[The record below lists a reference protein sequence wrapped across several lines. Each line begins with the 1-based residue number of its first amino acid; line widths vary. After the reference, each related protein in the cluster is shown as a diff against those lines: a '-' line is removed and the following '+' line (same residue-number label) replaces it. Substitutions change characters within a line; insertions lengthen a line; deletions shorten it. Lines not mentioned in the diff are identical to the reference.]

1 MYYNNQ
7 DEEYG
12 KLKEIELINIIRK
25 DLNDSS
31 LDHTLNK
38 YSFIDFHSSIYI
50 VELKSRR
57 CRKNCYWDTMI
68 SKDKI
73 DKMINDDRKSFI
85 YFNFI
90 DGLFNI
96 EITDKNI
103 QKFRLSCGGRCDR
116 DRVELNQYYF
126 IPVNMLKEVY
136 KTLP

>member
-1 MYYNNQ
+1 
-7 DEEYG
+7 
-12 KLKEIELINIIRK
+12 
-25 DLNDSS
+25 
-31 LDHTLNK
+31 
-38 YSFIDFHSSIYI
+38 
-50 VELKSRR
+50 
-57 CRKNCYWDTMI
+57 MI

-103 QKFRLSCGGRCDR
+103 VKFRLSYAGRIDR
-116 DRVELNQYYF
+116 GRTEINQYYF
-126 IPVNMLKEVY
+126 IPVNMLKEVN

>member
-1 MYYNNQ
+1 
-7 DEEYG
+7 
-12 KLKEIELINIIRK
+12 
-25 DLNDSS
+25 
-31 LDHTLNK
+31 
-38 YSFIDFHSSIYI
+38 
-50 VELKSRR
+50 
-57 CRKNCYWDTMI
+57 MI

-103 QKFRLSCGGRCDR
+103 EKFRLSCGGRCDR